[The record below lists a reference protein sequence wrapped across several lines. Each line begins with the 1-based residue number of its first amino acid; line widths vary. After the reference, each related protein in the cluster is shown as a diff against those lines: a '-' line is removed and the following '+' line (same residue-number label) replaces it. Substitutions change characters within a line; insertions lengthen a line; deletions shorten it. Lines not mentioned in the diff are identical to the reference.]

1 MTFIVGVLVAVGL
14 MSPAAVASQSS
25 APEPSVVVVS
35 GEGIVKATPDQAW
48 VGIAAETRS
57 SSPRDAQA
65 RNAEA
70 MALVQQKVAG
80 LGIPKDAVRTVAI
93 DLQVEYDYANG
104 RQTPRGY
111 IARNRIEVRV
121 DDLARLGEVLDASVG
136 SGATQLQG
144 LRFDIKKRDALERE
158 ALQRAVADAMLRAD
172 AAAAGA
178 HRVVDRVVRIEES
191 NARQGRPLPM
201 AAASRA
207 MVSEAVTV
215 TPVAAGEVEVHA
227 QVTLTVTVK

>member
-14 MSPAAVASQSS
+14 MSPAAVAAQS

-70 MALVQQKVAG
+70 MALVQQKIAG

>member
-14 MSPAAVASQSS
+14 MSPAAVAAQS

-70 MALVQQKVAG
+70 MALVQQKIAG

-201 AAASRA
+201 TAASRA

-215 TPVAAGEVEVHA
+215 TPVAAGEIEVHA

>member
-14 MSPAAVASQSS
+14 MSPAAVAAQS

-70 MALVQQKVAG
+70 MALVQQKIAG

-158 ALQRAVADAMLRAD
+158 ALQRAVADGMLRAA

-227 QVTLTVTVK
+227 QITLTVTVK

>member
-14 MSPAAVASQSS
+14 MSPAAVAAQS

-70 MALVQQKVAG
+70 MALVQQKIAG

-201 AAASRA
+201 TAASRA

>member
-14 MSPAAVASQSS
+14 MSPAAVAAQS

-70 MALVQQKVAG
+70 MALVQQKIAG

-121 DDLARLGEVLDASVG
+121 DDLDWLCEVLDASVG

-201 AAASRA
+201 TAASRA

-215 TPVAAGEVEVHA
+215 TPVAAGEIEVHA